1 MERMGLVDEDPEP
14 EGETRA
20 VPEGQETPEDRD
32 DVDVEVGEPRDND
45 KFLLSYRLINARW
58 NKDADRV
65 REVQRRA
72 AKMGHYGE
80 EMAERAKKG
89 EMRDAALTSTG
100 NDAFLPTTVA
110 DEVQQISEDVGIF
123 DGSNG
128 ESLAT
133 VYDLDSGSLRAPFV
147 PGIVDV
153 TAVNEGSEIS
163 GADFDPNSVD
173 LRPKKWAGITPWSNE
188 MTEEVGAQ
196 FVERLTEAVGIGFG
210 KAVDETVLIADGSA
224 TYHGIT
230 GLFNDADIP
239 KHTISSDSVDDMT
252 LNDYRNVEEVPS
264 PSLDENVRVLF
275 HPNVRGTFLRMTDQG
290 GHIFRNRSELPERLA
305 YTEAIQTKGNTG
317 ANEVFGV
324 AGDFSYVVIARIGGL
339 MIDTLTEGQIKDAEG
354 DVFNLATQDG
364 QALRFK
370 KRWMVSF
377 QNVDDLAFKRV
388 ETGSASG
395 S

>member
-1 MERMGLVDEDPEP
+1 
-14 EGETRA
+14 
-20 VPEGQETPEDRD
+20 
-32 DVDVEVGEPRDND
+32 
-45 KFLLSYRLINARW
+45 
-58 NKDADRV
+58 
-65 REVQRRA
+65 
-72 AKMGHYGE
+72 
-80 EMAERAKKG
+80 
-89 EMRDAALTSTG
+89 
-100 NDAFLPTTVA
+100 
-110 DEVQQISEDVGIF
+110 
-123 DGSNG
+123 
-128 ESLAT
+128 

-153 TAVNEGSEIS
+153 TAVNEGSEIG
-163 GADFDPNSVD
+163 GADFDPESVD

-230 GLFNDADIP
+230 GLFNDSDIP
-239 KHTISSDSVDDMT
+239 KHTISSANVDDMT

-264 PSLDENVRVLF
+264 PSLDENVQVLF

-317 ANEVFGV
+317 ANKVFGV

-377 QNVDDLAFKRV
+377 KNVDDLAFKRI
-388 ETGSASG
+388 ETGSGTG